1 MFQLNLMQALS
12 NNRISR
18 FYKSL
23 FYLALI
29 VLFFLHLSHPKFVY
43 SEETKVSTIQVS
55 TIKEAGLSW
64 GRKYFFD
71 APRFKDHNIQEQ
83 LNASIEE
90 KLNSY
95 GIQISEGNSSSKYV
109 LNYTI
114 VLEESASQ
122 LEIEDLY
129 EHEPELKDSSDD
141 ALNFEHG
148 RFIISI
154 RDRNTRKAVWKNNAE
169 GLAVLEMDS
178 QLREQRTNA
187 LVDEVFAN
195 FPTQ

>member
-178 QLREQRTNA
+178 QLRERRINA